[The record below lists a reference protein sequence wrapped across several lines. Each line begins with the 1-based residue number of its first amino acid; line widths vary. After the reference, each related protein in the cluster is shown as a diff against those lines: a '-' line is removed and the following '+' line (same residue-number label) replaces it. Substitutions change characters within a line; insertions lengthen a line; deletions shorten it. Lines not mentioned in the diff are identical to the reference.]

1 MPHSQAHTRG
11 ILPNFEQSVRALT
24 DAAISEHPR
33 SGSRADTADH
43 VARFVLQVHAHMP
56 DYLRMSLRALTLLFD
71 AWPYPTSG
79 RPFHALDQAQRRAH
93 IQAWEGSRLDARRS
107 LIAFYKSFVVYG
119 LYAELYGATAPSE
132 RLG

>member
-1 MPHSQAHTRG
+1 MPHSQAHARS
-11 ILPNFEQSVRALT
+11 ILPNFERSVRALT
-24 DAAISEHPR
+24 DAAICEHPGL
-33 SGSRADTADH
+33 GSRSDITDH

-56 DYLRMSLRALTLLFD
+56 DYLRLPLRVLTLLFD

-79 RPFHALDQAQRRAH
+79 KPFHALDQTQRRAH

-119 LYAELYGATAPSE
+119 FYAELYGSE
-132 RLG
+132 TPAGRSG